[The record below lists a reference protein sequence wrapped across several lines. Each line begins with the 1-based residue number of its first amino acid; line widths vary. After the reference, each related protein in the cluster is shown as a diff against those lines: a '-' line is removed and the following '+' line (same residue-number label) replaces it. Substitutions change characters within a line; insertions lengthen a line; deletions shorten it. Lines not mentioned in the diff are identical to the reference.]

1 MFDIHCPACQ
11 RRYLM
16 SESSIDS
23 FRNTHEGPMASLVC
37 YHGHHLNHY
46 FRRTV
51 NRTVQVMVDVPMTSD
66 NGHLDSDSGSG
77 PDHDHDHELEYE
89 YEHDSVRHQE
99 FDHEYAG
106 GREQAAA

>member
-23 FRNTHEGPMASLVC
+23 LRNTHEGPMASLVC

-46 FRRTV
+46 FRRTT
-51 NRTVQVMVDVPMTSD
+51 NRTVQVMVDVPLPADHQPHDNAGNDLDLHSDREHEFDRDPEPVD
-66 NGHLDSDSGSG
+66 NG
-77 PDHDHDHELEYE
+77 
-89 YEHDSVRHQE
+89 
-99 FDHEYAG
+99 AG
-106 GREQAAA
+106 VIPERTAA